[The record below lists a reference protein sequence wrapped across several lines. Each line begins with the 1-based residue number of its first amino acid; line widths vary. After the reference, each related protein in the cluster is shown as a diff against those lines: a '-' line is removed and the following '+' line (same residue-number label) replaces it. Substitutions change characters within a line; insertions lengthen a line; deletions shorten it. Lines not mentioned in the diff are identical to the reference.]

1 MRTLYD
7 VRVYARR
14 VFFFKVDVDHDVIM
28 LCCSWRH
35 CMMSGSSV
43 YAHRVVLSARSD
55 VMEAMFS
62 GRFWEGNEK
71 TTVKVT

>member
-1 MRTLYD
+1 
-7 VRVYARR
+7 
-14 VFFFKVDVDHDVIM
+14 
-28 LCCSWRH
+28 
-35 CMMSGSSV
+35 MMSGSSV